1 MKKEIKFE
9 EALEKL
15 ELAVNTLEGG
25 KLPLDEAIS
34 VYEEAV
40 ALIKICHT
48 RLDGVKQRVRI
59 LTEAPDGTVT
69 DSDFV
74 TQDEA

>member
-9 EALEKL
+9 EAMEKL
-15 ELAVNTLEGG
+15 ERAVSVLDSG

-40 ALIKICHT
+40 ALIKICHYK
-48 RLDGVKQRVRI
+48 LEDAKQRVRL
-59 LTEAPDGTVT
+59 LTEAPDGSVT
-69 DSDFV
+69 DVDFV
-74 TQDEA
+74 NSDEN